1 MVFIQAQRGTLC
13 CEFVGADRI
22 LFVLPMLCMWI
33 LYCFQTKWDSAV
45 CSVWSPMHFFF
56 SFSKNCN
63 VKNSLCSFWKKL
75 SWSVWHQWVFVGGEW
90 SPLCL
95 QSTGGFGAGLQA
107 QAKGQLSPT
116 LIFLTQ
122 QTLQWHQLFFLIENY
137 SFLVKIQQYVW
148 GIALIPSYPLK
159 DQLKHILKQIHFSK
173 VPTNTAMRKKALKK
187 SKFVLLNFG
196 SYCKT
201 NQEMKAMWVVLKK
214 KCTSLTLKDFL

>member
-1 MVFIQAQRGTLC
+1 MSGAQCIFSFLSLRIATWKIVYALFGRSWADLSDIS
-13 CEFVGADRI
+13 EFSWAVNGAPCACRA
-22 LFVLPMLCMWI
+22 LEGLEQGCRLKPKASCHQPW
-33 LYCFQTKWDSAV
+33 
-45 CSVWSPMHFFF
+45 FF
-56 SFSKNCN
+56 SPN
-63 VKNSLCSFWKKL
+63 KL
-75 SWSVWHQWVFVGGEW
+75 SSDISF
-90 SPLCL
+90 
-95 QSTGGFGAGLQA
+95 
-107 QAKGQLSPT
+107 
-116 LIFLTQ
+116 
-122 QTLQWHQLFFLIENY
+122 FFLIENY

-148 GIALIPSYPLK
+148 GIALTPSYPLK